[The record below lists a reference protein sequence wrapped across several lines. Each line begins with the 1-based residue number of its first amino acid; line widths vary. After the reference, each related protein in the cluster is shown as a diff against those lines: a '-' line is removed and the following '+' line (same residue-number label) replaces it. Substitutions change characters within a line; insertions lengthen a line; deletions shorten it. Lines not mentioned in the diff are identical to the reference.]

1 MDDVLSKD
9 RAAFVR
15 QLEASNPESRLE
27 AQYAPTID
35 FTKHVKNLSVRYV
48 STILPSENNLDDWIV
63 LPLFQHG
70 QDIPID
76 NDGRTAILVAH
87 APSLERLIEM
97 WRERIDGERYDR
109 REKRRHRKA
118 ERRESR
124 HQKRAEK
131 RKRKEIEESETQ
143 TKHCKHEDGKE
154 SHVSEIAVESTI
166 IPAVDLK
173 NCASAVVNVRDD
185 KSGYNGCENST
196 NYSTNVVKQELHR
209 DAKVNS
215 ASTGDCMS
223 QVKAGS
229 QFANKHRINLPKNQV
244 NSRQQFNSFDEVTVK
259 ASGGKSF
266 RNGSRILKQR
276 DPTINRDV
284 STLEDCEGI
293 MAMENQLA
301 NIQAAELTQD
311 IKAAE
316 DAVREIHL
324 ESVHAASNLEREL
337 NGEAVECK
345 KFTESLLRVEPSFV
359 VVDPL
364 PEPIP
369 EQRPSKSELKKNSA
383 STRVK
388 NSLLQRM
395 AEGREVDLHSEGEVQ
410 CDVCFKPLKNRITLM
425 KHKKLHLGAED
436 MQCMCTDC
444 GRPFKSSFSCVR
456 MNRNQEDNL
465 EA

>member
-1 MDDVLSKD
+1 MDDVDKLLLDDSFQLSKD

-229 QFANKHRINLPKNQV
+229 QFANKHRVNLPKNQV
-244 NSRQQFNSFDEVTVK
+244 NSRQQFNSFNEITVNT
-259 ASGGKSF
+259 SGGKSF
-266 RNGSRILKQR
+266 QNCGRLLKQR

-301 NIQAAELTQD
+301 NIQAAELTRD

-359 VVDPL
+359 V
-364 PEPIP
+364 
-369 EQRPSKSELKKNSA
+369 KK
-383 STRVK
+383 
-388 NSLLQRM
+388 
-395 AEGREVDLHSEGEVQ
+395 
-410 CDVCFKPLKNRITLM
+410 CFFEI
-425 KHKKLHLGAED
+425 HF
-436 MQCMCTDC
+436 Q
-444 GRPFKSSFSCVR
+444 FSHVYF
-456 MNRNQEDNL
+456 
-465 EA
+465 